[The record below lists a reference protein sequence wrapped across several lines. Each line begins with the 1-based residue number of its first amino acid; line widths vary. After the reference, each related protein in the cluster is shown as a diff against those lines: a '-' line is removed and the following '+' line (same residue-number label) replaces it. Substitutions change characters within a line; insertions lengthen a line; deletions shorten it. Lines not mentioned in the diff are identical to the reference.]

1 MRRLIDCVVIFTCSL
16 TIAYADAPAP
26 PKWLS
31 QMTRVAYTD
40 LPNIQ
45 AQGDWP
51 EKLIPELAS
60 AKAQMLFSRVH
71 SGQDWQGLGWRSRFG
86 QPDPK
91 MGDGD
96 GTRRVVELCHQHGL
110 RYMAYYWA
118 QREPVSTAEAHPEWR
133 AINSKGKPTGYFC
146 FNQAGYRTL
155 VRNRIVELVKDWH
168 VDGIFFDMFHAR
180 GDECYCPACRQ
191 QFQKSAGAEPP
202 VKEEFA
208 SLLWQKWSDFR
219 YRSMEAAML
228 DFNQAIKAANPEAAL
243 MVNTW
248 NAWVYRT
255 GTTPAH
261 NARNSIRVVE
271 NVDGLLEETG
281 WYDTVDPSF
290 FAFPTLHNFMSW
302 HLGGLCKQGKTPLM
316 WSAGSFARSQPLDFT
331 EVMIRAA
338 TMMTNGSVPAQSVPG
353 CDVEKRLLA
362 EIASRDEYFRGARS
376 DRWCGLVV
384 SEKTEQWY
392 GREDPKGRYLKG
404 IYGAFQTLL
413 ERHLPVTLVTD
424 RALERGELDGYR
436 VLLLPNCAA
445 MSDAELANLRKFA
458 ENGGGV
464 VATYDTAWCDEHGQP
479 RERFGLHEMVDVKK
493 ISDFDMQKNVMSFE
507 ARAKRGAGLYL
518 PLTHPWSNDP
528 ILARVA
534 ELRGVSQP
542 EGTKTPSRLLNCR
555 MNLVQDVPKLPAP
568 IRLHTTQERD
578 GKVEKQNSPG
588 LIQVAAGRGKFAYW
602 PMDLTWAWFR
612 FGCIQHARMLEL
624 SLREAAA
631 EPPSVEVEAP
641 SIVQAMPQQ
650 QGDRLVVHLLND
662 ISSQG
667 RSQNVVNETL
677 YERREVVP
685 IAGIRVTFRDPK
697 LKRFFLVPGGTPLA
711 AVNTPQGQQVKV
723 PRLEI
728 HAMVVGEP

>member
-1 MRRLIDCVVIFTCSL
+1 MLRLLSCIAVFTAAL
-16 TIAYADAPAP
+16 PLAQAAAPPP
-26 PKWLS
+26 PKWLAEI
-31 QMTRVAYTD
+31 TRVAYTD
-40 LPNIQ
+40 MPNIQ

-51 EKLIPELAS
+51 EKLIPELAA

-71 SGQDWQGLGWRSRFG
+71 SGEGWQGLGWRSRFG

-118 QREPVSTAEAHPEWR
+118 QREPASLAQEHPAWR
-133 AINSKGKPTGYFC
+133 AVNVKGKPTAYFC
-146 FNQAGYRTL
+146 FNQEGYRTL

-180 GDECYCPACRQ
+180 GEECYCPACRQ
-191 QFQKSAGAEPP
+191 QFQKLTGDEPP
-202 VKEEFA
+202 LKEDFA
-208 SLLWQKWSDFR
+208 SPVWQQWSDFR
-219 YRSMEAAML
+219 YRSIEAAML
-228 DFNQAIKAANPEAAL
+228 DFNLAIKAADPQAAL
-243 MVNTW
+243 VVNTW

-255 GTTPAH
+255 TAAPPH

-302 HLGGLCKQGKTPLM
+302 HLGGLCKDGRTALM
-316 WSAGSFARSQPLDFT
+316 WSAGSFARSQPLDFP

-353 CDVEKRLLA
+353 SDVEKRLLA
-362 EIASRDEYFRGARS
+362 EIAARDAYFRGARL

-392 GREDPKGRYLKG
+392 GREDPKGRYIKG
-404 IYGAFQTLL
+404 VYGAFQMLL
-413 ERHLPVTLVTD
+413 ERHLPVALVTD
-424 RALERGELDGYR
+424 RELERGALDGYR

-445 MSDAELANLRKFA
+445 MSDAELAQVRKFA

-464 VATYDTAWCDEHGQP
+464 VATYDTAWYDEHGRP
-479 RERFGLHEMVDVKK
+479 RERFGLHEIVDLKK
-493 ISDFDMQKNVMSFE
+493 LSEFDMQKNVMSFE
-507 ARAKRGAGLYL
+507 SRAKRGATLYL
-518 PLTHPWSNDP
+518 PPNHPWSSDP
-528 ILARVA
+528 LLARVA
-534 ELRGVSQP
+534 ELRGVGQP
-542 EGTKTPSRLLNCR
+542 EGTKTPSRPVYCR
-555 MNLVQDVPKLPAP
+555 MNIVADVPKLSAP
-568 IRLHTTQERD
+568 IRLSTTQERD
-578 GKVEKQNSPG
+578 GKVQKQITPG
-588 LIQVAAGRGKFAYW
+588 LIQIAAGRGKFAYW
-602 PMDLTWAWFR
+602 PLDLSWAGFR
-612 FGCIQHARMLEL
+612 FGCVEHLRMLEL
-624 SLREAAA
+624 SLRDAAA
-631 EPPSVEVEAP
+631 APPPVEVEAP
-641 SIVQAMPQQ
+641 SIVQATPQW
-650 QGDRLVVHLLND
+650 QGKRLVVHLLND

-667 RSQNVVNETL
+667 RSQNVVGESL

-685 IAGIRVTFRDPK
+685 IAGIRVTFRDPQW
-697 LKRFFLVPGGTPLA
+697 KRFLLVPGGTPLA
-711 AVNTPQGQQVKV
+711 AVKTPNGQQVEV

-728 HAMVVGEP
+728 HAMVVAEP